1 MAKDE
6 GVSVD
11 GLRRRKHA
19 DEDENAD
26 VDVDVNLVVSVA
38 QDWTRTKT

>member
-11 GLRRRKHA
+11 GLRRREHA

-26 VDVDVNLVVSVA
+26 VDVNLVV
-38 QDWTRTKT
+38 R

>member
-11 GLRRRKHA
+11 GLQRREHA

-26 VDVDVNLVVSVA
+26 IDVDVTWLLA
-38 QDWTRTKT
+38 